1 MKNNR
6 VELSVDNGIALVK
19 LNRPEKHNALDF
31 QMFCAI
37 DQCIKTIRRNR
48 AVRAVVVSGNGES
61 FCSGIDIK
69 SLLSSKSSALKLLAK
84 WLPGNANLAQRVCIG
99 WRRLSVPVIMVL
111 HGKCWGGG
119 MQIALGGDFRIAETN
134 CSLAVMESKWG
145 LIPDMGGT
153 NALLKCI
160 AADQSMKLAM
170 TATPISAEHAQ
181 SIGLVTQ
188 VSEQPFEAAMSLAK
202 QLADRS
208 PDTNKAIKVMY
219 HKLWNLSERRV
230 LALETYHQ
238 IKILFGKNQ
247 RIAVKRSLN
256 QSSEKFK
263 L

>member
-6 VELSVDNGIALVK
+6 VEFSVDKGIALVK

-31 QMFCAI
+31 EMFVAI
-37 DQCIKTIRRNR
+37 EQCIKAIKRNK
-48 AVRAVVVSGNGES
+48 AVRVVVVSGNGES

-69 SLLSSKSSALKLLAK
+69 SLLSSKSSALRLLAK

-99 WRRLSVPVIMVL
+99 WRRLNVPVIMVL

-119 MQIALGGDFRIAETN
+119 MQIALGGDFRIASTD
-134 CSLAVMESKWG
+134 CSLAIMESKWG

-153 NALLKCI
+153 NSLLKCL
-160 AADQSMKLAM
+160 AADQAMKLAM
-170 TATPISAEHAQ
+170 TATPISAESAH
-181 SIGLVTQ
+181 SCGLITE
-188 VSEQPFEAAMSLAK
+188 VSTQPFDAAMSLAK
-202 QLADRS
+202 QLIERS
-208 PDTNKAIKVMY
+208 PDTNKAIKLIY

-230 LALETYHQ
+230 LALETLHQ

-256 QSSEKFK
+256 QSSQKFK